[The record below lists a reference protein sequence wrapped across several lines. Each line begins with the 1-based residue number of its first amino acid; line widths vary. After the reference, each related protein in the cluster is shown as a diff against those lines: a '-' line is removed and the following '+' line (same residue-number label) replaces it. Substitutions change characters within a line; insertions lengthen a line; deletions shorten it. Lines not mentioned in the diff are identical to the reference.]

1 MQTKQKTWKPTVAG
15 ILNIV
20 NGSLCLLG
28 VFGVTIGAIFL
39 SASSYWWGMIERDVY
54 PMTIG
59 FIVGLLIAIAV
70 FLTIIGILSLLG
82 GISAL
87 QRKRW
92 GLALAGSIA
101 GIFCNSAILGILALI
116 FNVMSKDEFTS

>member
-1 MQTKQKTWKPTVAG
+1 
-15 ILNIV
+15 
-20 NGSLCLLG
+20 
-28 VFGVTIGAIFL
+28 
-39 SASSYWWGMIERDVY
+39 MIERDVY
-54 PMTIG
+54 PMTVG
-59 FIVGLLIAIAV
+59 FIVGILITIAV